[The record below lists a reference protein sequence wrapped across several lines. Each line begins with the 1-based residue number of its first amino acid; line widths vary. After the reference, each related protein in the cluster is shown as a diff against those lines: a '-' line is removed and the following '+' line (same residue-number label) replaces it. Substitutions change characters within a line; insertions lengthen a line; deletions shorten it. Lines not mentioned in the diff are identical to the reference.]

1 MRECEEMQK
10 ELTDS
15 RQHGNNRQCRLH
27 TCSCI
32 GHQELS
38 TKEQGSKESV
48 SVSFLLTFPIRLQLL
63 LSTVPI
69 SKVPI

>member
-10 ELTDS
+10 KTQIRVNTATTGSVDYIHSL
-15 RQHGNNRQCRLH
+15 
-27 TCSCI
+27 CI

-38 TKEQGSKESV
+38 TKEQGFKESV

-63 LSTVPI
+63 LSIVPI

>member
-27 TCSCI
+27 NSCI

-48 SVSFLLTFPIRLQLL
+48 SVSFLLAFPIRLQLL
-63 LSTVPI
+63 LSTVPM